1 MTCALLAASA
11 GAQNAPQLGV
21 NPVEEIIQAM
31 TLDEKVSLLVGTG
44 MPGFGGN
51 SAVVGET
58 QDIVPGAAG
67 TTYPIPRLGIPA
79 IVVAD
84 GPAGLRISSTRA
96 DDPQTYYC
104 TAFPIATLIA
114 STWDTEL
121 ANKIGQAMGNETL
134 EYGVDVILG
143 PALNIHRNPLGGR
156 NYEYYSED
164 PYISGSMASAVV
176 KGIQSNGVGTSI
188 KHFAVNSQESKR
200 TDNDAR
206 LTPRALREIYL
217 KGFQMAV
224 EESDPWTVMSSYN
237 YINGE
242 YASESYDLLT
252 TILRDEWGFNHIVMT
267 DWFGGKNAPAQI
279 HAGNDLLMPG
289 RPDQKQAIINA
300 VNNKTL
306 NESDVDLCV
315 KRMLDLIVLT
325 PRFKNYQFSNQ
336 PDLNAHAAIARQSA
350 AEGMILLTN
359 KNETLPLSEAVR
371 NVAAFGTTSYDF
383 ISGGTGSGKVNN
395 AYTVS
400 LVEGLQN
407 AGYQLDEEIVSL
419 YQQYI
424 QQENAKLPRNEN
436 PMMDM
441 LTDFSIPEFQPS
453 SDLIARKAKET
464 DLALITIGRST
475 GEFKDRKSA
484 GGFYLTPAEK
494 SMIENV
500 AAAYQQQ
507 GKRVVVILNIGGV
520 IETDS
525 WKDLPDAILLAWQG
539 GQEGGNSVADILK
552 GDVNPSGK
560 LTMTFPL
567 DYTDDPSSSNFP
579 VDYEF
584 NPADLM

>member
-1 MTCALLAASA
+1 MACTLLALSA
-11 GAQNAPQLGV
+11 GAQNAPQLGI
-21 NPVEEIIQAM
+21 NPVEEVIQAM
-31 TLDEKVSLLVGTG
+31 TLEEKVSLLVGTG

-51 SAVVGET
+51 AAVVGET

-84 GPAGLRISSTRA
+84 GPAGLRISSTRP
-96 DDPQTYYC
+96 DDPGTYYC

-121 ANKIGQAMGNETL
+121 ANQIGKAMGNETL

-164 PYISGSMASAVV
+164 PYISGSMASAMV

-200 TDNDAR
+200 TENDAR

-217 KGFQMAV
+217 KGFQMTV
-224 EESDPWTVMSSYN
+224 EDADPWTVMSSYN
-237 YINGE
+237 YINGD
-242 YASESYDLLT
+242 YASESYELLT
-252 TILRDEWGFNHIVMT
+252 TILRDEWGFNHVVMT
-267 DWFGGKNAPAQI
+267 DWFGGKAAPAQI

-289 RPDQKQAIINA
+289 RPDQKQSIIEA

-306 NESDVDLCV
+306 KESDVDLCV
-315 KRMLDLIVLT
+315 KRMLDLIVMT
-325 PRFKNYQFSNQ
+325 PRFRDYPFSNQ
-336 PDLNAHAAIARQSA
+336 PDLNAHAAIARQTA
-350 AEGMILLTN
+350 AEGMVLLTN
-359 KNETLPLSEAVR
+359 KNETLPLSDSVR
-371 NVAAFGTTSYDF
+371 NIAAFGITSYDF

-407 AGYQLDEEIVSL
+407 AGYEFDEETTSL

-424 QQENAKLPRNEN
+424 QQEKAKLPQNDN
-436 PMMDM
+436 PLFDM
-441 LTDFSIPEFQPS
+441 LTDFSFPEYQPA

-475 GEFKDRKSA
+475 GEFKDRKTE
-484 GGFYLTPAEK
+484 GGF
-494 SMIENV
+494 I
-500 AAAYQQQ
+500 
-507 GKRVVVILNIGGV
+507 
-520 IETDS
+520 
-525 WKDLPDAILLAWQG
+525 
-539 GQEGGNSVADILK
+539 
-552 GDVNPSGK
+552 
-560 LTMTFPL
+560 
-567 DYTDDPSSSNFP
+567 
-579 VDYEF
+579 
-584 NPADLM
+584 